1 MITASLALLLCADIA
16 RADPATDADRLFLEG
31 RELYKAGK
39 YDEAC
44 AKFERAYELDK
55 GPGIVANLAD
65 CRDREGAPAEA
76 WRLFRDAAAR
86 WDNAAGAK
94 LARERAEKL
103 AKRLAIVVIGVPD
116 PGLAGLW
123 IAINGRRVAPASEIR
138 DAIMP
143 GELEIVA
150 KAPGRPAF
158 RRTRT
163 AAAGEKVVVE
173 LAFGDAAEPAP
184 PAPPATGDA
193 PAPRAGRERRRGRVR
208 LAIGL
213 GAVGVA
219 GIATGVGLGFYASGR
234 YDSVLADAARCP
246 DGELAGC
253 DTLGKERLR
262 DALRFADAGTG
273 IGIAGGVLA
282 AAAVI
287 VYVTAPLDLVAA
299 PMVGDRTAG
308 LSLARRF

>member
-1 MITASLALLLCADIA
+1 MIMASFALLLCAEIA
-16 RADPATDADRLFLEG
+16 QANPAADADRLFLEG
-31 RELYKAGK
+31 RDLYKAGK
-39 YDEAC
+39 YEEAC

-65 CRDREGAPAEA
+65 CREREGAPAEA

-86 WDNAAGAK
+86 WDSAEGAK

-116 PGLAGLW
+116 PELAGLS
-123 IAINGRRVAPASEIR
+123 IAINGRRVKPASEVR
-138 DAIMP
+138 DAAEP

-163 AAAGEKVVVE
+163 AAAGETVVVE
-173 LAFGDAAEPAP
+173 LAFGDAAAPADP
-184 PAPPATGDA
+184 PADPPTDR
-193 PAPRAGRERRRGRVR
+193 PAGRERRRSRVR

-219 GIATGVGLGFYASGR
+219 GLATGVGLGFYASGR
-234 YDSVLADAARCP
+234 YDGVLADAARCP
-246 DGELAGC
+246 DGEPTGC
-253 DTLGKERLR
+253 DDLGRQRLR

-273 IGIAGGVLA
+273 IAIAGGVLA
-282 AAAVI
+282 AAAVV
-287 VYVTAPLDLVAA
+287 VYFTAPLDLVAA
-299 PMVGDRTAG
+299 PMVGDRAAG

>member
-1 MITASLALLLCADIA
+1 MITASLALVLHAGVA
-16 RADPATDADRLFLEG
+16 RAQPDDADRLFLEG
-31 RELYKAGK
+31 RELHKAGK
-39 YDEAC
+39 YEEAC
-44 AKFERAYELDK
+44 ARFERAHALDE

-65 CRDREGAPAEA
+65 CRERQGAAAEA

-116 PGLAGLW
+116 PELDGLA
-123 IAINGRRVAPASEIR
+123 IAINGRRVEPASEIR
-138 DAIMP
+138 DALAP

-150 KAPGRPAF
+150 TAPGRPSF
-158 RRTRT
+158 RRTRA
-163 AAAGEKVVVE
+163 AAAGETVVVE
-173 LAFGDAAEPAP
+173 LAFGDEAARP
-184 PAPPATGDA
+184 PPP
-193 PAPRAGRERRRGRVR
+193 PSRAGRERRRGRVR

-213 GAVGVA
+213 GALGVA

-234 YDSVLADAARCP
+234 YDRVLEDGARCP
-246 DGELAGC
+246 GGDPASC
-253 DTLGKERLR
+253 DDPGRRQLR
-262 DALRFADAGTG
+262 DALRFADVGTG
-273 IGIAGGVLA
+273 VGIAGGVLA
-282 AAAVI
+282 AASVI

-299 PMVGDRTAG
+299 PMVGDRAAG